1 MNIETVTGLIVKNV
15 FVIWGKGLIS
25 WKKKKKKKKTLYTVS
40 GTPH

>member
-1 MNIETVTGLIVKNV
+1 MNIETVTGLILKNV

-25 WKKKKKKKKTLYTVS
+25 WKKKKKTLYTVS